1 MREGCD
7 RLSALRPVLL
17 ERISPQA
24 LAGISAAKMR
34 YHGDYH
40 LGQVLRVEEDF
51 VIIDFEGEPARSM
64 DERRQ
69 KHSPLRDVAG
79 MLRSFSYAAAVA
91 TNRLTNED
99 PVDRH
104 RAGPL
109 VESWEDQVGDAF
121 MAGYRDAVQGCP
133 AWPEEP
139 GAAERLIEF
148 FVIEKALYE
157 LRYEMGN
164 RPDWLAVPLFS
175 LLRNLDDQG
184 AS

>member
-1 MREGCD
+1 
-7 RLSALRPVLL
+7 
-17 ERISPQA
+17 
-24 LAGISAAKMR
+24 MR

-40 LGQVLRVEEDF
+40 LGQVLRVDEDF

-109 VESWEDQVGDAF
+109 VESWEEQVRDAF
-121 MAGYRDAVQGCP
+121 MSGYRAAVQGCP

-164 RPDWLAVPLFS
+164 RPDWVSVPLFS
-175 LLRNLDDQG
+175 LLRNLEDQEP
-184 AS
+184 S